1 MYFLL
6 YRNISIGGIETLIL
20 REACWINEHTESR
33 SMVLCFELSE
43 QMRSSFEASGIDYK
57 LLASWSVN
65 EISKEL
71 RSAQTVEMIKY
82 FSFEDYLKFVI
93 HDPDLFENY
102 KTMYHC
108 VHPLNACILK
118 ANNWIRKSFWKA
130 LSNVTRYMVETKR
143 FRFMDDESINQTLGY
158 YGLDVKE
165 SYKEDYIR
173 IPYQIKDLAFKNMD
187 GSGNR
192 NVLAIARAEFPFK
205 GYLLGLI
212 DVIPDVL
219 DRYSNTFITI
229 ISSGDGLS
237 RLENKIKQL
246 PEKYKNHIGLY
257 NDKKPEDLDAYYQEA
272 DIFIGMGTTVLEAAN
287 YGIPVIMAKPYTEE
301 FISKSTKDY
310 IDYLNEL
317 LTDNNIGIIYKEQIN
332 KEKLLELEKDYTIM
346 SLVKME
352 NNLYSEEELNN
363 YIDLMKEHFYVDGII
378 NCPYIEGNNIVDT
391 LILIP
396 KTELINV

>member
-301 FISKSTKDY
+301 FISNGLFHIAPTDIGNCSINGKPGKD
-310 IDYLNEL
+310 E
-317 LTDNNIGIIYKEQIN
+317 
-332 KEKLLELEKDYTIM
+332 IM
-346 SLVKME
+346 SLLEVDAEHWQLIQSETKRQLVLYYDIQEVMKQSIGKWDKKVSVNAIKKDLKMISLLFWLKQIKGRE
-352 NNLYSEEELNN
+352 
-363 YIDLMKEHFYVDGII
+363 
-378 NCPYIEGNNIVDT
+378 
-391 LILIP
+391 
-396 KTELINV
+396 